1 MLNQTTD
8 DLLYTALVERDPAFE
23 GRAFVGVKTTGIF
36 CRLTC
41 PARKPKRE
49 NSVFYETAAECLEAG
64 FRPCKRCRPMAT
76 AAALDPLVS
85 ELMDALEAEPS
96 RRWREQDLIERGLDP
111 STVRRAFRRTLGA
124 TFLEIARLH
133 RLRAAAKARQSGDT
147 VIEAQHQAGF
157 DSASGFRAAFA
168 KLLGRAPGS
177 FTGQEPVKADFVDT
191 PLGPMI
197 AVADD
202 ERVWLLE
209 FADRKELPK
218 ELSVIEKEASGP
230 IGLGSPAA
238 LDELKKELTEYF
250 DGERQTF
257 SIKMKEWGTPF
268 SKSVWAE
275 LGRIP
280 PGTTR
285 SYGEMAKILGRPT
298 AVRAVARA
306 NASNRLAI
314 LVPCHR
320 VIGADGKVSGYA
332 GGVWRKTWLLE
343 HERRMATADKA

>member
-1 MLNQTTD
+1 MLNHATD
-8 DLLYTALVERDPAFE
+8 DLLYKALVDRDPAFE

-49 NSVFYETAAECLEAG
+49 NSVFFETAAACLEAG
-64 FRPCKRCRPMAT
+64 FRPCKRCRPLAT
-76 AAALDPLVS
+76 AAALDPMVS
-85 ELMDALEAEPS
+85 ELMDALEADPTK
-96 RRWREQDLIERGLDP
+96 RWSEHDLKDRGLDP

-124 TFLEIARLH
+124 TFLETARLY

-147 VIEAQHQAGF
+147 VMEAQHQAGF

-177 FTGQEPVKADFVDT
+177 FTGTEELHADFIDT

-197 AVADD
+197 AVADED
-202 ERVWLLE
+202 AVWLLE

-218 ELSVIEKEASGP
+218 ELKTIEKEAGGP
-230 IGLGSPAA
+230 IGLGCPAA
-238 LDELKKELTEYF
+238 LAKLKEQLDAYF

-257 SIKMKEWGTPF
+257 SIKTKRWGTEF
-268 SKSVWAE
+268 SNSVWAE
-275 LGRIP
+275 LCRIP

-298 AVRAVARA
+298 AMRAVARA

-320 VIGADGKVSGYA
+320 VIAADGKVSGYA

-343 HERRMATADKA
+343 HERRMAEADAS